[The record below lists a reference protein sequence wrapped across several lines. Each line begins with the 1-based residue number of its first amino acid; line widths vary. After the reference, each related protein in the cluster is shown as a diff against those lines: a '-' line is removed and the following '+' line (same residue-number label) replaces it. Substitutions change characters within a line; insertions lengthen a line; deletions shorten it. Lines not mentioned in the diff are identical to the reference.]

1 MTEREAF
8 GPSLRSERERRG
20 ITLEAIARST
30 KINKSLLAALER
42 NDLSRWPKGIF
53 GRSFVRAYASF
64 VGLPTEPTVARFV
77 RLFPEGGPLDQVRF
91 LAEDGG
97 LRLTL
102 EPEPSWTQSDS
113 GRHWLAAVVDSVA
126 ILIVATA
133 ITLGTRADPWKVA
146 AAVALG
152 YYALTTALLGCSAAS
167 WWLGRGWSSD
177 LLSRRTFSLHPS
189 ASADDFLSAP
199 QSPIGTT

>member
-53 GRSFVRAYASF
+53 GRSFVRAYASL
-64 VGLPTEPTVARFV
+64 VGLPTEPTGARFV

-91 LAEDGG
+91 LAEEGG

-113 GRHWLAAVVDSVA
+113 GRHWLAAGGESVA
-126 ILIVATA
+126 LPPLAPAPT
-133 ITLGTRADPWKVA
+133 
-146 AAVALG
+146 
-152 YYALTTALLGCSAAS
+152 
-167 WWLGRGWSSD
+167 LGRG
-177 LLSRRTFSLHPS
+177 
-189 ASADDFLSAP
+189 
-199 QSPIGTT
+199 

>member
-30 KINKSLLAALER
+30 KISTSLLAALER

-53 GRSFVRAYASF
+53 GRSFVRGYASF
-64 VGLPTEPTVARFV
+64 VGLPVEPTVASFV
-77 RLFPEGGPLDQVRF
+77 RLFPEGNPLEQVRF
-91 LAEDGG
+91 LAEEGG

-102 EPEPSWTQSDS
+102 EPDEGWGQSDS
-113 GRHWLAAVVDSVA
+113 LRRWLAAVVDSVA
-126 ILIVATA
+126 ILIIATA
-133 ITLGTRADPWKVA
+133 VTLGTHADPWKVS

-152 YYALTTALLGCSAAS
+152 YYALTTALFGCSAAS
-167 WWLGRGWSSD
+167 WCLGRVPSSD
-177 LLSRRTFSLHPS
+177 LLARQTFSLRPP
-189 ASADDFLSAP
+189 AAADDFLRAP
-199 QSPIGTT
+199 HSPIGTT